1 MEDDALIKK
10 IMPHN
15 LEAERS
21 VLGSI
26 LMDNELI
33 ASATEHLS
41 GDDFYSKQNGLV
53 FDAMCELYQER
64 KPIDP
69 VTLSDK
75 LKEKNAP
82 EEMNSPEFV
91 KEILNAVPTSANL
104 KHYAQI
110 VYEKSTLR
118 RLIRI
123 TEDISKNCYEAQD
136 KLEDILEA
144 TEKNIFNLVQSR
156 NTREYVPMSDIVIEV
171 LKKIEKASK
180 TKGHI
185 TGLSTGFADLDFK
198 TAGLQ
203 PSDFILIAARP
214 SMGKTAFSLSLLEH
228 VVVKKQQ
235 SAAIFSLEMSKEQLV
250 NRLFAMEAR
259 IDAQNIRSGNLTDE
273 EWEHLVNASEVL
285 GSSKLIIDDTP
296 GISVAEM
303 RSKCRKYKMDQ
314 DIQLVVVDYIQL
326 MSSGGR
332 NDNRQQEVSEISR
345 SLKGLA
351 RELNVPIIVL
361 SQLNRAVESRTD
373 HRPMLSD
380 IRESGAIE
388 QDADVIMFLYRDDYY
403 NPETE
408 EKNVAEVII
417 AKQRNGPTGTIKLA
431 WQPKYT
437 RFVNM
442 LREGDRN
449 IIPAGTGNF
458 E

>member
-1 MEDDALIKK
+1 MEDDALVKK

-21 VLGSI
+21 VIGAI

-33 ASATEHLS
+33 GTATELLT
-41 GDDFYSKQNGLV
+41 GEDFYAKQNGIL
-53 FDAMCELYQER
+53 FDAMRELYLER
-64 KPIDP
+64 RPIDA

-82 EEMNSPEFV
+82 EEMTSPEFI
-91 KEILNAVPTSANL
+91 KEILNSVPTSANL
-104 KHYAQI
+104 KYYAQI

-123 TEDISKNCYEAQD
+123 AEEISKDCYLGQD
-136 KLEDILEA
+136 KLEDILES
-144 TEKNIFNLVQSR
+144 TEKSVFNLIQSR
-156 NTREYVPMSDIVIEV
+156 NTREYVPMSDIVIDV
-171 LKKIEKASK
+171 LKKIEQASK
-180 TKGHI
+180 TKGHV

-214 SMGKTAFSLSLLEH
+214 SMGNTAFSLSILEH

-235 SAAIFSLEMSKEQLV
+235 SAVIFSLEMSKEQLV

-259 IDAQNIRSGNLTDE
+259 IDAQNIRSGNLSDQ
-273 EWEHLVNASEVL
+273 EWEQLVTASEVL

-303 RSKCRKYKMDQ
+303 RSKCRRYKMDM
-314 DIQLVVVDYIQL
+314 DIQLIVVDYIQL

-332 NDNRQQEVSEISR
+332 SDSRQQEISDISR
-345 SLKGLA
+345 ALKGLA
-351 RELNVPIIVL
+351 RELNVPIVVL
-361 SQLNRAVESRTD
+361 SQLNRAVEGRSD

-408 EKNVAEVII
+408 EKNIAEIII
-417 AKQRNGPTGTIKLA
+417 AKQRNGPTGTIKLV
-431 WQPKYT
+431 WQPKFT
-437 RFVNM
+437 RFVNL
-442 LREGDRN
+442 LRDGEN
-449 IIPAGTGNF
+449 AAIPGGF